1 LIFSPLW
8 GILFIAFGIA
18 PVITRTSEWVPLLR
32 NCSGFAIGVLVAY
45 LTPVLGQSN
54 PSEEL

>member
-1 LIFSPLW
+1 
-8 GILFIAFGIA
+8 
-18 PVITRTSEWVPLLR
+18 VPLVR
-32 NCSGFAIGVLVAY
+32 NCSGFVMGVLVAY